1 MIRIEFAESSPN
13 QRSEKTCRQHKD
25 KRPGLLKRII
35 GSKALRNQPVPAKNT
50 KHLRCANAVDQEMLI
65 V

>member
-1 MIRIEFAESSPN
+1 MIRIEFAESSSN
-13 QRSEKTCRQHKD
+13 QRSEKTCRQNKD
-25 KRPGLLKRII
+25 KRPGLLKRIF
-35 GSKALRNQPVPAKNT
+35 GSKALRHQPAPAKDT